1 VNRHLLAIA
10 LLIGLWLLSAGC
22 GYRLVQYQAAGG
34 SAPSICIIT
43 LTNDSALPGLEL
55 MVSESIR
62 KTVTNRGGLRLISDP
77 ASADYVMRGRIL
89 PVEIRGRTFTGVV
102 LALEYSAELSLEV
115 SVRGREGRNLSLSSQ
130 DLTATDLYLA
140 SADLEAGRKN
150 RDEALRRLSQLLA
163 MRIHDVMDRELLME
177 ASP

>member
-1 VNRHLLAIA
+1 
-10 LLIGLWLLSAGC
+10 
-22 GYRLVQYQAAGG
+22 
-34 SAPSICIIT
+34 
-43 LTNDSALPGLEL
+43 

-62 KTVTNRGGLRLISDP
+62 KTVANRGGLRLISDP
-77 ASADYVMRGRIL
+77 AIADYVMRGRIL

-102 LALEYSAELSLEV
+102 LALEYSAEMSLEV
-115 SVRGREGRNLSLSSQ
+115 SIRGREGRNLSLSSQ
-130 DLTATDLYLA
+130 DLNATDLYVA

-163 MRIHDVMDRELLME
+163 MRIHDVMDRDLLME